1 MAEKIVSPGVFTREN
16 DLSFLPQGISQIGAA
31 IVGPTEKGPA
41 FIPTLI
47 TTQAEYES
55 IFGTPKDYYTGYAV
69 QNYLRDAGAVTV
81 VRVGGIGGYKQ
92 KGSLAVIAR
101 DTTADANGVQNV
113 QMVAVLAHSS
123 SANSAS
129 FTIANGVAGT
139 SEYGVFAITGSGT
152 QYRMNIQKSSADS
165 IDDVLGT
172 SPSFNRTAYTYTY
185 FDHTKTFLSASN
197 IDTDVLYATDSE
209 TLADQDFT
217 SDATY
222 ASTPFI
228 QSQAYN
234 GTTRYNLFRVHTVSD
249 GNSEN
254 TRFKVQ
260 ISNIKSSNGSDYG
273 TFSLVLRAFDDT
285 DKRKSIL
292 EQYNNLTLDPASPNF
307 IGRRIGDKTI
317 TIDAV
322 GKITEA
328 GDYEN
333 RSKFIRV
340 EVSTTTYPVTAIPF
354 GHDKYELPVNCT
366 AADSTDLS
374 SFFPIVTY
382 TSASFSSSIFSSGF
396 DFETAIVSD
405 NNKNYLKP
413 IPVGAGNGVNYSFG
427 LDNPKGVTAGRY
439 GLGLVST
446 ELSGS
451 DSSIQLAMRN
461 FTLAFQGGFD
471 GIDPTVT
478 INKGED
484 ITAANT
490 QGFNCVSSLSSGSVA
505 YAKALNAI
513 QNPDEYDINLL
524 VTPGIIRQ
532 WHPYVTTKAIDI
544 CQERED
550 VFYIADF
557 SKADASIS
565 EAVEQAAGEDSNYVA
580 TYYPWI
586 KTIDVNTNKLVAVP
600 PSVLLAGTYAQNDR
614 LGAEWF
620 APAGLNRG
628 GIAGAVQVLNRLT
641 QSERDTLY
649 EGKVNP
655 IATFPGQGFSAFGQK
670 TLQDK
675 ASALDRINVRRL
687 LINLK
692 KFVASTSRFLV
703 FEQNTAQTRS
713 KFLNTVNPYLEAV
726 QQRQGIYAFRVV
738 MDETNNTPD
747 VIDRN
752 ILQGSVFLQPAKTA
766 EFIVIDFNILPT
778 GASFSV

>member
-16 DLSFLPQGISQIGAA
+16 DLSFLPSGISQIGAA
-31 IVGPTEKGPA
+31 VIGPTENGPA
-41 FIPTLI
+41 FVPTLI

-55 IFGTPKDYYTGYAV
+55 IFGTPKDYYTGYTV
-69 QNYLRDAGAVTV
+69 QNYLRDAGAVTI
-81 VRVGGIGGYKQ
+81 VRVGGIGGYTQ
-92 KGSLAVIAR
+92 KGAKAILCDNS
-101 DTTADANGVQNV
+101 ANDGVQ
-113 QMVAVLAHSS
+113 QIVAVLAHPTSS
-123 SANSAS
+123 LVGTFTLADIGASNPTS
-129 FTIANGVAGT
+129 FTLGW
-139 SEYGVFAITGSGT
+139 SGSYT
-152 QYRMNIQKSSADS
+152 MDMKISSTAS
-165 IDDVLGT
+165 IDDVLGVAPN
-172 SPSFNRTAYTYTY
+172 SGKEAYTYMY
-185 FDHTKTFLSASN
+185 FDDTKTALSASSF
-197 IDTDVLYATDSE
+197 DAE
-209 TLADQDFT
+209 TTFENSINLPVQDYT
-217 SDATY
+217 QDASKAY
-222 ASTPFI
+222 TPWI
-228 QSQAYN
+228 QSQKYN
-234 GTTRYNLFRVHTVSD
+234 GSTRYDLFRVHTIGD
-249 GNSEN
+249 GNGEN

-260 ISNIKSSNGSDYG
+260 ISNIKSSNGTDYG
-273 TFSLVLRAFDDT
+273 TFSLVLRAFDDL
-285 DKRKSIL
+285 DKRKSVL

-307 IGRRIGDKTI
+307 IGRRIGDRTV
-317 TIDAV
+317 TIDAE

-328 GDYEN
+328 GDYSN
-333 RSKFIRV
+333 KSKYIRV
-340 EVSTTTYPVTAIPF
+340 EVTGTTYPINAIPF
-354 GHDKYELPVNCT
+354 GHAAYELPINLNSGDR
-366 AADSTDLS
+366 AY
-374 SFFPIVTY
+374 FPTVAF
-382 TSASFSSSIFSSGF
+382 TSASFSSSIFASGF
-396 DFETAIVSD
+396 DFESNVVST
-405 NNKNYLKP
+405 NNINYLRP
-413 IPVGAGNGVNYSFG
+413 IPGNTGTGLNQVFG
-427 LDNPKGVTAGRY
+427 LDNTKGITFDALDGTPYY
-439 GLGLVST
+439 GLGLSSADT
-446 ELSGS
+446 N
-451 DSSIQLAMRN
+451 DSQQIAMRN
-461 FTLAFQGGFD
+461 FVLGFQGGFD
-471 GIDPTVT
+471 GVDPTIT
-478 INKGED
+478 INKGEA
-484 ITAANT
+484 ITFTNT
-490 QGFNCVSSLSSGSVA
+490 QGFNCSTSTTSGSVA

-524 VTPGIIRQ
+524 ITPGIIRQ
-532 WHPYVTTKAIDI
+532 YHPYVTTKAIDI

-557 SKADASIS
+557 TAADATIT

-586 KTIDVNTNKLVAVP
+586 KTIDVTTNKLVAVP
-600 PSVLLAGTYAQNDR
+600 PSVLLAGTFAQNDR

-655 IATFPGQGFSAFGQK
+655 IATFPGQGISAFGQK
-670 TLQDK
+670 TLQDS

-726 QQRQGIYAFRVV
+726 QQRQGLYAFRVV

-752 ILQGSVFLQPAKTA
+752 ILQGSVFLQPSKTA

>member
-16 DLSFLPQGISQIGAA
+16 DLSFLPTGISQIGAA
-31 IVGPTEKGPA
+31 VVGPTEKGPA
-41 FIPTLI
+41 FLPTLI

-81 VRVGGIGGYKQ
+81 VRVGGVGGYVAT
-92 KGSLAVIAR
+92 GSAAVKVSTF
-101 DTTADANGVQNV
+101 DGSTTRTKI
-113 QMVAVLAHSS
+113 VAVLTNTDRTETDAI
-123 SANSAS
+123 
-129 FTIANGVAGT
+129 TVDYPAGT
-139 SEYGVFAITGSGT
+139 GDEFEVIAAGT
-152 QYRMNIQKSSADS
+152 TYTMDWKKTAADS

-172 SPSFNRTAYTYTY
+172 TPFFGKSAYTLMYFESSSLGFHGPASVINELALPAQTY
-185 FDHTKTFLSASN
+185 N
-197 IDTDVLYATDSE
+197 V
-209 TLADQDFT
+209 
-217 SDATY
+217 DATF
-222 ASTPFI
+222 AATPYVK
-228 QSQAYN
+228 SQLYN
-234 GTTRYNLFRVHTVSD
+234 GTDRYDLFRIETIGD
-249 GNSEN
+249 GDTEN

-260 ISNIKSSNGSDYG
+260 ISNIKTGVSGSYG
-273 TFSLVLRAFDDT
+273 SFSLVLRDFNDT
-285 DKRKSIL
+285 DKRKTIL
-292 EQYNNLTLDPASPNF
+292 EQYNNITLDPSSPNY
-307 IGRRIGDKTI
+307 IARRIGDIKT

-322 GKITEA
+322 GKITDE
-328 GDYEN
+328 GDYAN
-333 RSKFIRV
+333 RSKYIRIKM
-340 EVSTTTYPVTAIPF
+340 STTSYPVSVIPF
-354 GHDKYELPVNCT
+354 GHDAYDLPVKFNGS
-366 AADSTDLS
+366 DGND
-374 SFFPIVTY
+374 FPVVVF
-382 TSASFSSSIFSSGF
+382 TSASIGSSVYSSGF
-396 DFETAIVSD
+396 DFESANIRD
-405 NNKNYLKP
+405 NNLNYLRA
-413 IPVGAGNGVNYSFG
+413 IPGTTGNGVNYVFG
-427 LDNPKGVTAGRY
+427 LDGASAGIN
-439 GLGLVST
+439 GSEFNLGLST
-446 ELSGS
+446 AVIN
-451 DSSIQLAMRN
+451 DSALLAERN
-461 FTLAFQGGFD
+461 FCLAFQGGFN
-471 GIDPTVT
+471 GLDPRIT
-478 INKGED
+478 INKGAD
-484 ITAANT
+484 IVDGTNT
-490 QGFNCVSSLSSGSVA
+490 QGFDCSTSTSNGSQA

-513 QNPDEYDINLL
+513 QNADEYDINLL

-532 WHPYVTTKAIDI
+532 FNPYVSDKAIDI
-544 CQERED
+544 CEARED

-557 SKADASIS
+557 VGAEAEITDA
-565 EAVEQAAGEDSNYVA
+565 VQQAATVDSNYVA
-580 TYYPWI
+580 TYFPWV
-586 KTIDVNTNKLVAVP
+586 KTIDSATNKLVAVP
-600 PSVLLAGTYAQNDR
+600 PSVLLVGTFAQNDR

-655 IATFPGQGFSAFGQK
+655 IATFPGQGISAFGQK

-726 QQRQGIYAFRVV
+726 QQRQGLYAFRVV

>member
-31 IVGPTEKGPA
+31 VVGPTEKGPA

-69 QNYLRDAGAVTV
+69 QNYLRDAGAVTI
-81 VRVGGIGGYKQ
+81 VRVGGVGGYKQ
-92 KGSLAVIAR
+92 KGSLAVIAN
-101 DTTADANGVQNV
+101 DVTEGVKQL
-113 QMVAVLAHSS
+113 VAVLAHSS
-123 SANSAS
+123 SANSSS
-129 FTIANGVAGT
+129 FTIANSTLVGD
-139 SEYGVFAITGSGT
+139 SEFGVFSITGSGE
-152 QYRMNIQKSSADS
+152 QYRMDMKKSSADS

-172 SPSFNRTAYTYTY
+172 SPSFNRKAYTYTY
-185 FDHTKTFLSASN
+185 FDHTKTFLSSSTIDGDVVFAS
-197 IDTDVLYATDSE
+197 DSK
-209 TLADQDFT
+209 TLVDQDFT
-217 SDATY
+217 ADASN
-222 ASTPFI
+222 ASTPFV
-228 QSQAYN
+228 QSQLYN
-234 GTTRYNLFRVHTVSD
+234 GTTRYNLFRIHTISD
-249 GNSEN
+249 GNGEN

-273 TFSLVLRAFDDT
+273 TFSLVLRAFSDT
-285 DKRKSIL
+285 DKRKSLL

-307 IGRRIGDKTI
+307 IGRRIGDKI
-317 TIDAV
+317 TIIDSV
-322 GKITEA
+322 GKITET

-340 EVSTTTYPVTAIPF
+340 EVSPTAYPVTAIPF
-354 GHDKYELPVNCT
+354 GHDKYQLPISCT
-366 AADSTDLS
+366 ATDSTDLS
-374 SFFPIVTY
+374 SFFPIVTF

-405 NNKNYLKP
+405 NNKNYLAP
-413 IPVGAGNGVNYSFG
+413 LPVGSGNGVNYSFG
-427 LDNPKGVTAGRY
+427 LDNPKGVTDGRY
-439 GLGLVST
+439 GLGLPSV

-461 FTLAFQGGFD
+461 FCLAFQGGWN
-471 GIDPTVT
+471 GVDPTVS
-478 INKGED
+478 IRKGED
-484 ITAANT
+484 ILANNT
-490 QGFNCVSSLSSGSVA
+490 QGFDCSGPLTSGSVA

-513 QNPDEYDINLL
+513 QNADEYDINLL
-524 VTPGIIRQ
+524 VTPGIVRQ

-544 CQERED
+544 CQSRED

-557 SKADASIS
+557 AKADATIS
-565 EAVEQAAGEDSNYVA
+565 EAVEQAAGEDTNYAA

-586 KTIDVNTNKLVAVP
+586 KTIDISTNKLVAVP
-600 PSVLLAGTYAQNDR
+600 PSVLLVGTYAQNDR

-655 IATFPGQGFSAFGQK
+655 IASFPGQGISAFGQK
-670 TLQDK
+670 TLQDS

-726 QQRQGIYAFRVV
+726 QQRQGLYAFRVV

>member
-31 IVGPTEKGPA
+31 VVGPTEKGPA
-41 FIPTLI
+41 FLPTLI

-81 VRVGGIGGYKQ
+81 VRVGGIGGYTQ
-92 KGSLAVIAR
+92 RGSKIVVAR
-101 DTTADANGVQNV
+101 DTTANV
-113 QMVAVLAHSS
+113 QQVIAILAHSS
-123 SANSAS
+123 SANSSS
-129 FTIANGVAGT
+129 FTIANDATNAGYFAVTGAVA
-139 SEYGVFAITGSGT
+139 
-152 QYRMNIQKSSADS
+152 QYRMSMQKSAADS

-172 SPSFNRTAYTYTY
+172 TPTFNREAYAYAY
-185 FDHTKTFLSASN
+185 FDHTKTFLSSSTIDGDVVFAANSKDLVAQNFTADAS
-197 IDTDVLYATDSE
+197 
-209 TLADQDFT
+209 F
-217 SDATY
+217 
-222 ASTPFI
+222 ASTPWI
-228 QSQAYN
+228 ESQLYN
-234 GTTRYNLFRVHTVSD
+234 GTTRYNLFRIHSLAD
-249 GNSEN
+249 GDAEN

-273 TFSLVLRAFDDT
+273 TFSLVLRGFEDT
-285 DKRKSIL
+285 DKRKTIL
-292 EQYNNLTLDPASPNF
+292 EQWNNLTLDPASPNF
-307 IGRRIGDKTI
+307 IARRIGDRKV

-322 GKITEA
+322 GKITEN
-328 GDYEN
+328 GDYAN

-340 EVSTTTYPVTAIPF
+340 EMTGDTYPVTAIPF
-354 GHDKYELPVNCT
+354 GHEAYQLPVTCIAT
-366 AADSTDLS
+366 DATDLS
-374 SFFPIVTY
+374 TSFPIVTF
-382 TSASFSSSIFSSGF
+382 TSASFSSSVFSSGF
-396 DFETAIVSD
+396 DFETSIVAD

-413 IPVGAGNGVNYSFG
+413 IPAGAGNGANYTFG

-439 GLGLVST
+439 GLGLTVS
-446 ELSGS
+446 SSANS
-451 DSSIQLAMRN
+451 DSTQLAMRN
-461 FTLAFQGGFD
+461 FVVAFQGGWN
-471 GIDPTVT
+471 GVDPT
-478 INKGED
+478 ILIKKGED
-484 ITAANT
+484 IEATNT
-490 QGFNCVSSLSSGSVA
+490 QGFNCASSTSSGSVA

-513 QNPDEYDINLL
+513 QNADEFDINLL

-532 WHPYVTTKAIDI
+532 YHPYVTTKAIDI
-544 CQERED
+544 CEARED

-557 SKADASIS
+557 GAADATIG
-565 EAVEQAAGEDSNYVA
+565 EVVEQAAGEDTNYAA
-580 TYYPWI
+580 TYYPWV
-586 KTIDVNTNKLVAVP
+586 KTIDVTTNKLVAVP
-600 PSVLLAGTYAQNDR
+600 PSVLMAGTFAQNDR

-655 IATFPGQGFSAFGQK
+655 IATFPGQGISAFGQK

-726 QQRQGIYAFRVV
+726 QQRQGLYAFRVV

-752 ILQGSVFLQPAKTA
+752 ILAGSIFLQPSKTA

>member
-81 VRVGGIGGYKQ
+81 VRVGGVGGYTMKGAKMLVGDDTNVSADPQAKQ
-92 KGSLAVIAR
+92 II
-101 DTTADANGVQNV
+101 
-113 QMVAVLAHSS
+113 AVLAHSS
-123 SANSAS
+123 SAQSAS
-129 FTIANGVAGT
+129 FTIANDATNVG
-139 SEYGVFAITGSGT
+139 YFAVTGANA
-152 QYRMNIQKSSADS
+152 QYRMSIEKSAADS
-165 IDDVLGT
+165 IDDVLGVNPT
-172 SPSFNRTAYTYTY
+172 FNREAYAYTY
-185 FDHTKTFLSASN
+185 FNRTKTFLSGSSLSDIVYASPSKDLVN
-197 IDTDVLYATDSE
+197 QNFT
-209 TLADQDFT
+209 ADASF
-217 SDATY
+217 
-222 ASTPFI
+222 ASTPFV
-228 QSQAYN
+228 QSQLYN
-234 GTTRYNLFRVHTVSD
+234 GTTRYNLFRIHTISD
-249 GNSEN
+249 GNTEN

-292 EQYNNLTLDPASPNF
+292 EQYNNLTLDPSSPNF
-307 IGRRIGDKTI
+307 IGRRIGDRDV

-322 GKITEA
+322 GKITET
-328 GDYEN
+328 GDYQN

-340 EVSTTTYPVTAIPF
+340 EVSTTTYPVTAIPY
-354 GHDKYELPVNCT
+354 GHEAYTLPLTCIAT
-366 AADSTDLS
+366 DSTDLS
-374 SFFPIVTY
+374 ANFPIVTY

-396 DFETAIVSD
+396 DFETSIVAD
-405 NNKNYLKP
+405 NNKNYLNP
-413 IPVGAGNGVNYSFG
+413 LPVGAGVGANYTFG
-427 LDNPKGVTAGRY
+427 LDNPKGVTAGRF
-439 GLGLVST
+439 GLGLSAAETTDST
-446 ELSGS
+446 
-451 DSSIQLAMRN
+451 QTAMRN
-461 FTLAFQGGFD
+461 FTLAFQGGWD

-484 ITAANT
+484 ISATNT
-490 QGFNCVSSLSSGSVA
+490 QGFNCAASTTSGSVA
-505 YAKALNAI
+505 YAKALNAV

-524 VTPGIIRQ
+524 ITPGIIRQ
-532 WHPYVTTKAIDI
+532 YHPYVTTKAIDI

-557 SKADASIS
+557 AGASATIS
-565 EAVEQAAGEDSNYVA
+565 EAVEQAAGEDTNYVA

-600 PSVLLAGTYAQNDR
+600 PSVLLAGTFAQNDR

-655 IATFPGQGFSAFGQK
+655 IATFPGQGISAFGQK

-726 QQRQGIYAFRVV
+726 QQRQGLYAFRVV
-738 MDETNNTPD
+738 MDESNNTPD

>member
-16 DLSFLPQGISQIGAA
+16 DLSFLPTGISQIGAA
-31 IVGPTEKGPA
+31 VVGPTEKGPA
-41 FIPTLI
+41 FTPTLI

-55 IFGTPKDYYTGYAV
+55 IFGTPKDYYTGYTV
-69 QNYLRDAGAVTV
+69 QNYLRDAGSVTV
-81 VRVGGIGGYKQ
+81 VRVGGIGGYTQ
-92 KGSLAVIAR
+92 KGAKAILCDNS
-101 DTTADANGVQNV
+101 ANAGGVKQI
-113 QMVAVLAHSS
+113 VAVVAHPTSS
-123 SANSAS
+123 LVGT
-129 FTIANGVAGT
+129 FTIADIGT
-139 SEYGVFAITGSGT
+139 TNPTSFTLGWSGSYT
-152 QYRMNIQKSSADS
+152 MDMRISSTAS
-165 IDDVLGT
+165 IDDVLGV
-172 SPSFNRTAYTYTY
+172 SPNSGKEGYAYMY
-185 FDHTKTFLSASN
+185 FDNTKTALSASAF
-197 IDTDVLYATDSE
+197 DAE
-209 TLADQDFT
+209 TTFENSINLPVQDYT
-217 SDATY
+217 QDASKAY
-222 ASTPFI
+222 TPWI
-228 QSQAYN
+228 QSQKYN
-234 GTTRYNLFRVHTVSD
+234 GSTRYDLFRVHTLAD
-249 GNSEN
+249 GNAEN

-260 ISNIKSSNGSDYG
+260 ISNIKSSNGTDYG
-273 TFSLVLRAFDDT
+273 TFSLVLRAFDDL
-285 DKRKSIL
+285 DKRKTIL

-307 IGRRIGDKTI
+307 IGRRIGDRTV
-317 TIDAV
+317 TIDAE

-328 GDYEN
+328 GDYSN
-333 RSKFIRV
+333 KSKFIRV
-340 EVSTTTYPVTAIPF
+340 EVTGTTYPINAIPF
-354 GHDKYELPVNCT
+354 GHAAYELPINLAT
-366 AADSTDLS
+366 AEQQGW
-374 SFFPIVTY
+374 FPTVTF
-382 TSASFSSSIFSSGF
+382 TSASFSSSVFSSGF
-396 DFETAIVSD
+396 DFETTVVGT
-405 NNKNYLKP
+405 NNTNYLSP
-413 IPVGAGNGVNYSFG
+413 IPGNTGNGLNQVFG
-427 LDNPKGVTAGRY
+427 LDNTKGVNVASTEY
-439 GLGLVST
+439 GLGLSAADT
-446 ELSGS
+446 S
-451 DSSIQLAMRN
+451 DSQQIAMRN
-461 FTLAFQGGFD
+461 FVLGFQGGFD
-471 GIDPTVT
+471 GIDPTIT
-478 INKGED
+478 INKGEA
-484 ITAANT
+484 ITFTNT
-490 QGFNCVSSLSSGSVA
+490 QGFNCSTSTTSGSVA

-524 VTPGIIRQ
+524 ITPGIIRQ
-532 WHPYVTTKAIDI
+532 YHPYVTTKAIDI

-557 SKADASIS
+557 TAADATIT

-580 TYYPWI
+580 TYYPWV
-586 KTIDVNTNKLVAVP
+586 KTIDVTTNKLVAVP

-655 IATFPGQGFSAFGQK
+655 IATFPGQGISAFGQK

-726 QQRQGIYAFRVV
+726 QQRQGLYAFRVV

>member
-81 VRVGGIGGYKQ
+81 VRVGGIGGYSQ
-92 KGSLAVIAR
+92 RGSLAVVAAVAGGGPKQI
-101 DTTADANGVQNV
+101 
-113 QMVAVLAHSS
+113 VAVLAHSS
-123 SANSAS
+123 SAQSAS
-129 FTIANGVAGT
+129 FEINNSTLVGAA
-139 SEYGVFAITGSGT
+139 EHGVFSITGSGE
-152 QYRMNIQKSSADS
+152 QYRMDMKKSSADS

-172 SPSFNRTAYTYTY
+172 SPSFNRKAYAYTY
-185 FDHTKTFLSASN
+185 FDHTKTALSSSTINGDVVFEADSKTLSAQNFTADASN
-197 IDTDVLYATDSE
+197 
-209 TLADQDFT
+209 
-217 SDATY
+217 
-222 ASTPFI
+222 ASTPYI
-228 QSQAYN
+228 QSQLYN
-234 GTTRYNLFRVHTVSD
+234 GTTRYNLFRIHTIAD
-249 GNSEN
+249 GNAEN

-260 ISNIKSSNGSDYG
+260 ISNIKSSNGADYG

-307 IGRRIGDKTI
+307 IARRIGDRDI

-328 GDYEN
+328 GDYQN

-354 GHDKYELPVNCT
+354 GHDKYELPLNCIAT
-366 AADSTDLS
+366 DSTDLS
-374 SFFPIVTY
+374 ALFPIINF

-396 DFETAIVSD
+396 DFETAIVAD
-405 NNKNYLKP
+405 NNKNYLAP
-413 IPVGAGNGVNYSFG
+413 IPVGAGNGANYSFG
-427 LDNPKGVTAGRY
+427 LDNPKGVTSFSRY

-451 DSSIQLAMRN
+451 ESSIQLAMRN
-461 FTLAFQGGFD
+461 FTLAFQGGWD
-471 GIDPTVT
+471 GIDPTT
-478 INKGED
+478 PIYKGED
-484 ITAANT
+484 ISAINT
-490 QGFNCVSSLSSGSVA
+490 QGFNCAASTTSGSVA

-524 VTPGIIRQ
+524 ITPGIIRQ
-532 WHPYVTTKAIDI
+532 YHPYVTTKAIDI

-557 SKADASIS
+557 AGAGASIS
-565 EAVEQAAGEDSNYVA
+565 EAVEQAAGEDTNYVA

-600 PSVLLAGTYAQNDR
+600 PSVLLAGTFAQNDR

-655 IATFPGQGFSAFGQK
+655 IATFPGQGISAFGQK

-726 QQRQGIYAFRVV
+726 QQRQGLYAFRVV

>member
-31 IVGPTEKGPA
+31 VVGPTEKGPA

-81 VRVGGIGGYKQ
+81 VRVGGIGGYSQ
-92 KGSLAVIAR
+92 KGSLAVIAN
-101 DTTADANGVQNV
+101 DVTAGVK

-123 SANSAS
+123 SAQSAS
-129 FTIANGVAGT
+129 FTIANSTLVGAA
-139 SEYGVFAITGSGT
+139 EFGVFSITGSGN
-152 QYRMNIQKSSADS
+152 QYRMDMKKSSADS

-172 SPSFNRTAYTYTY
+172 SPSFNRAAYAYTY
-185 FDHTKTFLSASN
+185 FDHTKTFLSSSTIDGDVVFAS
-197 IDTDVLYATDSE
+197 DSE
-209 TLADQDFT
+209 TLTAQDFT
-217 SDATY
+217 ADASN
-222 ASTPFI
+222 ASTPYV
-228 QSQAYN
+228 QSQLYN
-234 GTTRYNLFRVHTVSD
+234 GTTRYNLFRIHTVAD
-249 GNSEN
+249 GNTEN

-260 ISNIKSSNGSDYG
+260 ISNIKSSNGADYG

-307 IGRRIGDKTI
+307 IARRIGDRDI

-322 GKITEA
+322 GKITET
-328 GDYEN
+328 GDYQN

-396 DFETAIVSD
+396 DFETAIVAD
-405 NNKNYLKP
+405 NNKNYLAP

-439 GLGLVST
+439 GLGLPSV

-451 DSSIQLAMRN
+451 DSSTQLAMRN
-461 FTLAFQGGFD
+461 FTIAFQGGWD
-471 GIDPTVT
+471 GIDPT
-478 INKGED
+478 IPIYKGED
-484 ITAANT
+484 ISATNT
-490 QGFNCVSSLSSGSVA
+490 QGFNCAASTTSGSVA

-524 VTPGIIRQ
+524 ITPGIIRQ
-532 WHPYVTTKAIDI
+532 YHPYVTTKAIDI

-557 SKADASIS
+557 AGAGASIS
-565 EAVEQAAGEDSNYVA
+565 EAVEQAAGEDTNYVA

-600 PSVLLAGTYAQNDR
+600 PSVLLAGTFAQNDR

-655 IATFPGQGFSAFGQK
+655 IATFPGQGISAFGQK

-726 QQRQGIYAFRVV
+726 QQRQGLYAFRVV

>member
-16 DLSFLPQGISQIGAA
+16 DLTFLPQGISQIGAA

-55 IFGTPKDYYTGYAV
+55 IFGTPKDYYTGYTV

-92 KGSLAVIAR
+92 KGSLAVLAL
-101 DTTADANGVQNV
+101 DNTTGVK

-129 FTIANGVAGT
+129 FTIANSTLVGAA
-139 SEYGVFAITGSGT
+139 EFGVFSITGSGA
-152 QYRMNIQKSSADS
+152 QYRMDMKKSSADS

-172 SPSFNRTAYTYTY
+172 SPSFNRLAYTYTY
-185 FDHTKTFLSASN
+185 FDHFKTALSSSV
-197 IDTDVLYATDSE
+197 IDGDVVFAAPSD
-209 TLADQDFT
+209 TLVDQDFT
-217 SDATY
+217 FDATF
-222 ASTPFI
+222 ASTPYI
-228 QSQAYN
+228 QSQKYN

-273 TFSLVLRAFDDT
+273 TFSLVLRAFGDT
-285 DKRKSIL
+285 DKRKTIL

-322 GKITEA
+322 GKITET

-340 EVSTTTYPVTAIPF
+340 EMTTTTYPVTAIPF
-354 GHDKYELPVNCT
+354 GHDAYELPINCT
-366 AADSTDLS
+366 GLVDGDLS
-374 SFFPIVTY
+374 TFFPIVTY

-396 DFETAIVSD
+396 DFETAIVAD
-405 NNKNYLKP
+405 NNLNYLKP
-413 IPVGAGNGVNYSFG
+413 IPVGAGTGSNYTFG
-427 LDNPKGVTAGRY
+427 LDNTKGVTAGAY
-439 GLGLVST
+439 GLGLPSV

-461 FTLAFQGGFD
+461 FCVAFQGGFD
-471 GIDPTVT
+471 GIDPTVL
-478 INKGED
+478 IRKGED
-484 ITAANT
+484 ILAENT
-490 QGFNCVSSLSSGSVA
+490 QGFNCASSLSSGSVA

-655 IATFPGQGFSAFGQK
+655 IATFPGQGISAFGQK

-726 QQRQGIYAFRVV
+726 QQRQGLYAFRVV

>member
-16 DLSFLPQGISQIGAA
+16 DLSFLPSGISQIGAA
-31 IVGPTEKGPA
+31 VIGPTENGPA
-41 FIPTLI
+41 FVPTLI

-55 IFGTPKDYYTGYAV
+55 IFGTPKDYYTGYTV
-69 QNYLRDAGAVTV
+69 QNYLRDAGAVTI
-81 VRVGGIGGYKQ
+81 VRVGGIGGYTQ
-92 KGSLAVIAR
+92 KGAKAILCDNS
-101 DTTADANGVQNV
+101 ANDGVQ
-113 QMVAVLAHSS
+113 QIVAVLAHPTSS
-123 SANSAS
+123 LVGTFTLADIGASNPTS
-129 FTIANGVAGT
+129 FTLGW
-139 SEYGVFAITGSGT
+139 SGSYT
-152 QYRMNIQKSSADS
+152 MDMKISSTAS
-165 IDDVLGT
+165 IDDVLGVAPN
-172 SPSFNRTAYTYTY
+172 SGKEAYTYMY
-185 FDHTKTFLSASN
+185 FDDTKTALSASSF
-197 IDTDVLYATDSE
+197 DAE
-209 TLADQDFT
+209 TTFENSINLPVQDYT
-217 SDATY
+217 QDASKAY
-222 ASTPFI
+222 TPWI
-228 QSQAYN
+228 QSQKYN
-234 GTTRYNLFRVHTVSD
+234 GSTRYDLFRVHTIGD
-249 GNSEN
+249 GNGEN

-260 ISNIKSSNGSDYG
+260 ISNIKSSNGTDYG
-273 TFSLVLRAFDDT
+273 TFSLVLRAFDDL
-285 DKRKSIL
+285 DKRKSVL

-307 IGRRIGDKTI
+307 IGRRIGDRTV
-317 TIDAV
+317 TIDAQ

-328 GDYEN
+328 GDYSN
-333 RSKFIRV
+333 KSKYIRI
-340 EVSTTTYPVTAIPF
+340 EVTGTTYPINAIPF
-354 GHDKYELPVNCT
+354 GHGAYELPINLNSGDR
-366 AADSTDLS
+366 AY
-374 SFFPIVTY
+374 FPTVTF
-382 TSASFSSSIFSSGF
+382 TSASFSSSIFASGF
-396 DFETAIVSD
+396 DFESTVVNT
-405 NNKNYLKP
+405 NNNNYLRP
-413 IPVGAGNGVNYSFG
+413 IPGNTGTGLNQVFG
-427 LDNPKGVTAGRY
+427 LDNTKGITFDALDGTPYY
-439 GLGLVST
+439 GLGLSSADT
-446 ELSGS
+446 N
-451 DSSIQLAMRN
+451 DSQQIAMRN
-461 FTLAFQGGFD
+461 FVLGFQGGFD
-471 GIDPTVT
+471 GVDPTIT
-478 INKGED
+478 INKGEA
-484 ITAANT
+484 ITFTNT
-490 QGFNCVSSLSSGSVA
+490 QGFNCSTSTTSGSVA

-524 VTPGIIRQ
+524 ITPGIIRQ
-532 WHPYVTTKAIDI
+532 YHPYVTTKAIDI

-557 SKADASIS
+557 TAADASIT

-586 KTIDVNTNKLVAVP
+586 KTIDVTTNKLVAVP
-600 PSVLLAGTYAQNDR
+600 PSVLLAGTFAQNDR

-655 IATFPGQGFSAFGQK
+655 IATFPGQGISAFGQK
-670 TLQDK
+670 TLQDS

-726 QQRQGIYAFRVV
+726 QQRQGLYAFRVV

-752 ILQGSVFLQPAKTA
+752 ILQGSVFLQPSKTA

>member
-92 KGSLAVIAR
+92 KGSLAVVAL
-101 DTTADANGVQNV
+101 DNTAGVRQI
-113 QMVAVLAHSS
+113 VAVLAHSS
-123 SANSAS
+123 SAQSS
-129 FTIANGVAGT
+129 GFTIANSTLVGAA
-139 SEYGVFAITGSGT
+139 EFGVFSLSQSNGT
-152 QYRMNIQKSSADS
+152 PIARIDMKKSSADS
-165 IDDVLGT
+165 VDDVLGT
-172 SPSFNRTAYTYTY
+172 SPSFNRAAYSYTY
-185 FDHTKTFLSASN
+185 FDHTKTFLSAST
-197 IDTDVLYATDSE
+197 IDGDVVFASPSR
-209 TLADQDFT
+209 TLVDQDFT
-217 SDATY
+217 EDATF
-222 ASTPFI
+222 ASTPYI
-228 QSQAYN
+228 QSQKYN
-234 GTTRYNLFRVHTVSD
+234 GTTRYNLFKVHTVSD

-285 DKRKSIL
+285 DKRKTIL

-307 IGRRIGDKTI
+307 IGRRIGDKKI
-317 TIDAV
+317 TISSV
-322 GKITEA
+322 GKITET

-340 EVSTTTYPVTAIPF
+340 ELSTTTYPVTAIPF
-354 GHDKYELPVNCT
+354 GHDSYELPVNCT
-366 AADSTDLS
+366 ATDASDLS
-374 SFFPIVTY
+374 IYFPIATY

-396 DFETAIVSD
+396 DFETAIVAD
-405 NNKNYLKP
+405 NNLNYLKP
-413 IPVGAGNGVNYSFG
+413 IPVGTGTGSNYSFG
-427 LDNPKGVTAGRY
+427 LDNPKGVTDNRY
-439 GLGLVST
+439 GLGLPSV

-461 FTLAFQGGFD
+461 FTIAFQGGWD

-478 INKGED
+478 INKGVD
-484 ITAANT
+484 ISANNT
-490 QGFNCVSSLSSGSVA
+490 QGFNCLSSLSSGSVA

-532 WHPYVTTKAIDI
+532 YHPYVTTKAIDI

-557 SKADASIS
+557 AGASATIS
-565 EAVEQAAGEDSNYVA
+565 EAVEQAAGEDTNYVA

-600 PSVLLAGTYAQNDR
+600 PSVLLAGTFAQNDR

-655 IATFPGQGFSAFGQK
+655 IATFPGQGISAFGQK

-726 QQRQGIYAFRVV
+726 QQRQGLYAFRVV

>member
-16 DLSFLPQGISQIGAA
+16 DLSFLPTGISQIGAA
-31 IVGPTEKGPA
+31 VVGPTEKGPA
-41 FIPTLI
+41 FLPTLI

-81 VRVGGIGGYKQ
+81 VRVGGVGGYVAT
-92 KGSLAVIAR
+92 GSAAV
-101 DTTADANGVQNV
+101 TVSTFNGSVTKTKI
-113 QMVAVLAHSS
+113 VAVLTNTDRTETDGITVAYP
-123 SANSAS
+123 AATGDE
-129 FTIANGVAGT
+129 FTVTAAGT
-139 SEYGVFAITGSGT
+139 TYTMDWKKTA
-152 QYRMNIQKSSADS
+152 ADS

-172 SPSFNRTAYTYTY
+172 TPFFGKSAYSLMYFESSSLGFNGNTTVINEVALPAQTY
-185 FDHTKTFLSASN
+185 N
-197 IDTDVLYATDSE
+197 V
-209 TLADQDFT
+209 
-217 SDATY
+217 DATF
-222 ASTPFI
+222 AATPYVK
-228 QSQAYN
+228 SQLYN
-234 GTTRYNLFRVHTVSD
+234 GTDRYDLFRIETIGD
-249 GNSEN
+249 GDTEN

-260 ISNIKSSNGSDYG
+260 ISNIKTGVSGSYG
-273 TFSLVLRAFDDT
+273 SFSLVLRDFNDT
-285 DKRKSIL
+285 DKRKTIL
-292 EQYNNLTLDPASPNF
+292 EQYNNITLDPSSPNY
-307 IGRRIGDKTI
+307 IARRIGDIKT

-322 GKITEA
+322 GKITEE
-328 GDYEN
+328 GDYAN
-333 RSKFIRV
+333 RSKYIRIKM
-340 EVSTTTYPVTAIPF
+340 STTSYPVSVIPF
-354 GHDKYELPVNCT
+354 GHDAYELPVKF
-366 AADSTDLS
+366 SGTDGND
-374 SFFPIVTY
+374 FPVVVF
-382 TSASFSSSIFSSGF
+382 TSASIGSSVYSSGF
-396 DFETAIVSD
+396 DFESANIRD
-405 NNKNYLKP
+405 NNLNYLRA
-413 IPVGAGNGVNYSFG
+413 IPGTTGNGLNYVFG
-427 LDNPKGVTAGRY
+427 LDGASAGIN
-439 GLGLVST
+439 GSEFNLGLST
-446 ELSGS
+446 AVIN
-451 DSSIQLAMRN
+451 DSALLAERN
-461 FTLAFQGGFD
+461 FCLAFQGGFN
-471 GIDPTVT
+471 GLDPRIT
-478 INKGED
+478 INKGAD
-484 ITAANT
+484 IVDGTNT
-490 QGFNCVSSLSSGSVA
+490 QGFDCSTSTSNGSQA

-513 QNPDEYDINLL
+513 QNADEYDINLL

-532 WHPYVTTKAIDI
+532 FNPYVSDKAIDI
-544 CQERED
+544 CEARED

-557 SKADASIS
+557 VGAEAEITDA
-565 EAVEQAAGEDSNYVA
+565 VQQAATVDSNYVA
-580 TYYPWI
+580 TYFPWV
-586 KTIDVNTNKLVAVP
+586 KTIDSATNKLVAVP
-600 PSVLLAGTYAQNDR
+600 PSVLLVGTFAQNDR

-655 IATFPGQGFSAFGQK
+655 IATFPGQGISAFGQK

-726 QQRQGIYAFRVV
+726 QQRQGLYAFRVV

>member
-31 IVGPTEKGPA
+31 VVGPTEKGPA

-55 IFGTPKDYYTGYAV
+55 IFGTPKDYYTGYTV

-92 KGSLAVIAR
+92 KGSLAVLAL
-101 DTTADANGVQNV
+101 DNTTGVK

-129 FTIANGVAGT
+129 FTIANSTLVGAA
-139 SEYGVFAITGSGT
+139 EFGVFSITGSGA
-152 QYRMNIQKSSADS
+152 QYRMDMKKSSADS

-172 SPSFNRTAYTYTY
+172 SPSFNRLAYTYTY
-185 FDHTKTFLSASN
+185 FDHFKTALSSSV
-197 IDTDVLYATDSE
+197 IDGDVVFAAPSD
-209 TLADQDFT
+209 TLVDQDFT
-217 SDATY
+217 FDATF
-222 ASTPFI
+222 ASTPYI
-228 QSQAYN
+228 QSQKYN

-273 TFSLVLRAFDDT
+273 TFSLVLRAFGDT
-285 DKRKSIL
+285 DKRKTIL

-322 GKITEA
+322 GKITET

-340 EVSTTTYPVTAIPF
+340 EMTTTTYPVTAIPF
-354 GHDKYELPVNCT
+354 GHDAYELPINCT
-366 AADSTDLS
+366 GLVDGDLS
-374 SFFPIVTY
+374 TFFPIVTY

-396 DFETAIVSD
+396 DFETAIVAD
-405 NNKNYLKP
+405 NNLNYLKP
-413 IPVGAGNGVNYSFG
+413 IPVGAGTGSNYTFG
-427 LDNPKGVTAGRY
+427 LDNTKGVTAGAY
-439 GLGLVST
+439 GLGLPSV

-461 FTLAFQGGFD
+461 FCVAFQGGFD
-471 GIDPTVT
+471 GIDPTVL
-478 INKGED
+478 IRKGED
-484 ITAANT
+484 ILAENT
-490 QGFNCVSSLSSGSVA
+490 QGFNCASSLSSGSVA

-655 IATFPGQGFSAFGQK
+655 IATFPGQGISAFGQK

-726 QQRQGIYAFRVV
+726 QQRQGLYAFRVV

>member
-55 IFGTPKDYYTGYAV
+55 IFGTPKDYYTGYTV

-92 KGSLAVIAR
+92 KGSLAVLAL
-101 DTTADANGVQNV
+101 DNTTGVK

-129 FTIANGVAGT
+129 FTIANSTLVGAA
-139 SEYGVFAITGSGT
+139 EFGVFSITGSGA
-152 QYRMNIQKSSADS
+152 QYRMDMKKSSADS

-172 SPSFNRTAYTYTY
+172 SPSFNRLAYTYTY
-185 FDHTKTFLSASN
+185 FDHFKTALSSSV
-197 IDTDVLYATDSE
+197 IDGDVVFAAPSD
-209 TLADQDFT
+209 TLVDQDFT
-217 SDATY
+217 SDATF
-222 ASTPFI
+222 ASTPYI
-228 QSQAYN
+228 QSQKYN
-234 GTTRYNLFRVHTVSD
+234 GTTRYNLFRIHTVSD

-273 TFSLVLRAFDDT
+273 TFSLVLRAFGDT
-285 DKRKSIL
+285 DKRKTIL

-322 GKITEA
+322 GKITET

-340 EVSTTTYPVTAIPF
+340 EMTTTTYPVTAIPF
-354 GHDKYELPVNCT
+354 GHDAYELPINCT
-366 AADSTDLS
+366 GLVDGDLS
-374 SFFPIVTY
+374 TFFPIVTY

-396 DFETAIVSD
+396 DFETAIVAD
-405 NNKNYLKP
+405 NNLNYLKP
-413 IPVGAGNGVNYSFG
+413 IPVGAGTGSNYTFG
-427 LDNPKGVTAGRY
+427 LDNTKGVTAGAY
-439 GLGLVST
+439 GLGLPSV

-461 FTLAFQGGFD
+461 FCVAFQGGFD
-471 GIDPTVT
+471 GIDPTVL
-478 INKGED
+478 IRKGED
-484 ITAANT
+484 ILAENT
-490 QGFNCVSSLSSGSVA
+490 QGFNCASSLSSGSVA

-655 IATFPGQGFSAFGQK
+655 IATFPGQGISAFGQK

-726 QQRQGIYAFRVV
+726 QQRQGLYAFRVV

>member
-16 DLSFLPQGISQIGAA
+16 DLSFLPTGISQIGAA

-41 FIPTLI
+41 FTPTLI

-55 IFGTPKDYYTGYAV
+55 IFGTPKDYYTGYTV

-81 VRVGGIGGYKQ
+81 VRVGGIGGYTQ
-92 KGSLAVIAR
+92 KGAKAILC
-101 DTTADANGVQNV
+101 DNEQNDSIK
-113 QMVAVLAHSS
+113 QIVAVVAHPTSS
-123 SANSAS
+123 LVGTFSLFDIGPDNPTS
-129 FTIANGVAGT
+129 FTLGW
-139 SEYGVFAITGSGT
+139 SGSYT
-152 QYRMNIQKSSADS
+152 MDMKVSSTAS
-165 IDDVLGT
+165 IDDVLGLT
-172 SPSFNRTAYTYTY
+172 PNSGKEIYTYMY
-185 FDHTKTFLSASN
+185 FDHTKTALSASSFDAQTTFEN
-197 IDTDVLYATDSE
+197 SINLPVQDYTDNAIAAY
-209 TLADQDFT
+209 
-217 SDATY
+217 
-222 ASTPFI
+222 TPWI
-228 QSQAYN
+228 QSQKYN
-234 GTTRYNLFRVHTVSD
+234 GSNRYDLFRVHTLAD
-249 GNSEN
+249 GNGEN
-254 TRFKVQ
+254 RRFKLQ
-260 ISNIKSSNGSDYG
+260 ISNIKSSNGTDYG
-273 TFSLVLRAFDDT
+273 TFSLVLRAFDDS
-285 DKRKSIL
+285 DKRKSVL

-307 IGRRIGDKTI
+307 IGRRIGDRTV
-317 TIDAV
+317 TIDAE

-328 GDYEN
+328 GDYSN
-333 RSKFIRV
+333 KSKYIRV
-340 EVSTTTYPVTAIPF
+340 EVTGITYPVNAIPF
-354 GHDKYELPVNCT
+354 GHAAYELPIN
-366 AADSTDLS
+366 LS
-374 SFFPIVTY
+374 SGDRVYFPTVAF
-382 TSASFSSSIFSSGF
+382 TSASFSSSVFSSGF
-396 DFETAIVSD
+396 DFETTIVGT
-405 NNKNYLKP
+405 NNINYLSP
-413 IPVGAGNGVNYSFG
+413 IPGNTGYGLNQVFG
-427 LDNPKGVTAGRY
+427 LDNPKGINPTNNLEY
-439 GLGLVST
+439 GLGLSAANI
-446 ELSGS
+446 S
-451 DSSIQLAMRN
+451 DSQQIAMRN
-461 FTLAFQGGFD
+461 FVLGFQGGFD
-471 GIDPTVT
+471 GVDPTT
-478 INKGED
+478 PINKGEA
-484 ITAANT
+484 ITFTNT
-490 QGFNCVSSLSSGSVA
+490 QGFNCSTSTTSGSVA

-524 VTPGIIRQ
+524 ITPGIIRQ
-532 WHPYVTTKAIDI
+532 YHPYVTTKAIDI

-557 SKADASIS
+557 TAADATIT

-586 KTIDVNTNKLVAVP
+586 KTIDVTTNKLVAVP
-600 PSVLLAGTYAQNDR
+600 PSVLLAGTFAQNDR

-655 IATFPGQGFSAFGQK
+655 IATFPGQGISAFGQK
-670 TLQDK
+670 TLQDA

-726 QQRQGIYAFRVV
+726 QQRQGLYAFRVV

-752 ILQGSVFLQPAKTA
+752 ILQGSVFLQPSKTA

>member
-31 IVGPTEKGPA
+31 VVGPTEKGPA
-41 FIPTLI
+41 FTPTLI

-55 IFGTPKDYYTGYAV
+55 IFGTPKDYYTGYTV

-92 KGSLAVIAR
+92 KGSLAVVAY
-101 DTTADANGVQNV
+101 DQTTQVKQII
-113 QMVAVLAHSS
+113 AVLAHSS
-123 SANSAS
+123 SANSSS
-129 FTIANGVAGT
+129 FTLTDSTNVGAAEQGAF
-139 SEYGVFAITGSGT
+139 SITGSGA
-152 QYRMNIQKSSADS
+152 QYRMDMEKSLPDS

-172 SPSFNRTAYTYTY
+172 SPAFNRTAYAYTY
-185 FDHTKTFLSASN
+185 FDHTKTEFLVSGSI
-197 IDTDVLYATDSE
+197 IDGDVIFSSPSD
-209 TLADQDFT
+209 TLVDQDFT
-217 SDATY
+217 SDATF
-222 ASTPFI
+222 ASTPYI
-228 QSQAYN
+228 QSQKYN
-234 GTTRYNLFRVHTVSD
+234 GTTRYDLFKVHTVSD

-307 IGRRIGDKTI
+307 IARRIGDKKI
-317 TIDAV
+317 TISAT
-322 GKITEA
+322 GKITET

-354 GHDKYELPVNCT
+354 GHDAYDLPINCT
-366 AADSTDLS
+366 GLVDGDLS
-374 SFFPIVTY
+374 AYFPIVRY

-396 DFETAIVSD
+396 DFETAIVAS
-405 NNKNYLKP
+405 NNLNYLKP
-413 IPVGAGNGVNYSFG
+413 IPVGTGTGSNYSFG
-427 LDNPKGVTAGRY
+427 LDNPKGVTANRY
-439 GLGLVST
+439 GLGLPSV

-461 FTLAFQGGFD
+461 FCVAFQGGFD
-471 GIDPTVT
+471 GIDPTIT
-478 INKGED
+478 INKGID
-484 ITAANT
+484 ITAGNT

-505 YAKALNAI
+505 YTKALNAI

-532 WHPYVTTKAIDI
+532 YHPYVTTKAIDI

-557 SKADASIS
+557 AGASATIS
-565 EAVEQAAGEDSNYVA
+565 EVVEQAAGEDSNYVA

-655 IATFPGQGFSAFGQK
+655 IATFPGQGISAFGQK

-726 QQRQGIYAFRVV
+726 QQRQGLYAFRVV

>member
-16 DLSFLPQGISQIGAA
+16 DLSFLPTGISQIGAA
-31 IVGPTEKGPA
+31 VVGPTEKGPA

-92 KGSLAVIAR
+92 KGSLAVVAT
-101 DTTADANGVQNV
+101 DTTANV
-113 QMVAVLAHSS
+113 KQLVAVLAHSS

-129 FTIANGVAGT
+129 FTIANSTLVGA
-139 SEYGVFAITGSGT
+139 SEFGVFSITGSGE
-152 QYRMNIQKSSADS
+152 QYRMDMKKSSADS

-172 SPSFNRTAYTYTY
+172 SPSFNRKAYAYKY
-185 FDHTKTFLSASN
+185 FDHTKTFLSAST
-197 IDTDVLYATDSE
+197 IDGDVVFAADSE
-209 TLADQDFT
+209 TLVDQDFT
-217 SDATY
+217 QNATY
-222 ASTPFI
+222 ASTPYI
-228 QSQAYN
+228 QSQLYN
-234 GTTRYNLFRVHTVSD
+234 GTTRYNLFRVHTVAD

-260 ISNIKSSNGSDYG
+260 ISNIKSSNGTDYG

-285 DKRKSIL
+285 DKRKSVL

-307 IGRRIGDKTI
+307 IGRRIGDKI
-317 TIDAV
+317 ISIDAV
-322 GKITEA
+322 GKITET

-340 EVSTTTYPVTAIPF
+340 ELSTTTYPVTAIPF

-374 SFFPIVTY
+374 AFFPIVTY

-396 DFETAIVSD
+396 DFESAIVAD
-405 NNKNYLKP
+405 NNKNYLAP
-413 IPVGAGNGVNYSFG
+413 IPAGAGNGANYSFG
-427 LDNPKGVTAGRY
+427 LDNPKGVTASRY

-461 FTLAFQGGFD
+461 FCLAFQGGFD
-471 GIDPTVT
+471 GVDPTVT
-478 INKGED
+478 INKGVD
-484 ITAANT
+484 ITSANT
-490 QGFNCVSSLSSGSVA
+490 QGFNCASSLSSGSVA

-524 VTPGIIRQ
+524 VTPGIIRE
-532 WHPYVTTKAIDI
+532 WHPYVTTKAIDV

-557 SKADASIS
+557 SRADASIS

-580 TYYPWI
+580 TYFPWI

-600 PSVLLAGTYAQNDR
+600 PSVLLVGTYAQNDR

-641 QSERDTLY
+641 QSERDQLY

-655 IATFPGQGFSAFGQK
+655 IATFPGQGISAFGQK

-726 QQRQGIYAFRVV
+726 QQRQGLYAFRVV
-738 MDETNNTPD
+738 MDESNNTPD